1 MLIVI
6 VSSLITA
13 PFSFFMYI
21 NVMKFLPVEFIQ
33 VTSMALFP
41 LSSMFNKL
49 IMLIVE
55 CLSKLICVVKCGM
68 SYAIIIV
75 RFHITVTSSPVLH
88 YVINGLM

>member
-6 VSSLITA
+6 ISSLLTA
-13 PFSFFMYI
+13 PFSFFMYV
-21 NVMKFLPVEFIQ
+21 NVMKFLPLEFIQ

-41 LSSMFNKL
+41 FSSMFNKL

-55 CLSKLICVVKCGM
+55 CLSKLICVVKCEM
-68 SYAIIIV
+68 SYVMIIV
-75 RFHITVTSSPVLH
+75 HFHITITSSPVLH